1 MALIAEDLTK
11 LSPKRLELR
20 LEELWLEALP
30 CVQIVAWSASPER
43 GLTAGLWIESQGRR
57 DVLDLGRVVE
67 TEPGGKATVSW
78 SLLTP
83 NRSHP
88 NWRLLLHVDLERP
101 VLCSFCVGFEVSSDP
116 ADELRTHLPILL
128 AASTLALAFD
138 GFPTSTRPLPEV
150 RAPASSAPLADLLN
164 SASTPLDRV

>member
-1 MALIAEDLTK
+1 VTLIAEDLTK
-11 LSPKRLELR
+11 LSPKRLERR

-30 CVQIVAWSASPER
+30 CIQIVAWSASPER

-67 TEPGGKATVSW
+67 TEPGGKATVAW

-83 NRSHP
+83 NRNHP
-88 NWRLLLHVDLERP
+88 AWRLLLHVDMQRP
-101 VLCSFCVGFEVSSDP
+101 VVCAFSVGFEVEAQP
-116 ADELRTHLPILL
+116 PDELRSRLPILL

-138 GFPTSTRPLPEV
+138 GFPTSARPLPEV
-150 RAPASSAPLADLLN
+150 RAPENGDPLVDLLTRT
-164 SASTPLDRV
+164 SAL

>member
-1 MALIAEDLTK
+1 MVLIAEDLTK
-11 LSPKRLELR
+11 LSPKRLERR

-43 GLTAGLWIESQGRR
+43 GLTAGLWVESQGRR

-67 TEPGGKATVSW
+67 TEPGGKATVAW

-83 NRSHP
+83 SRN
-88 NWRLLLHVDLERP
+88 NAMWRLLLHINMERP
-101 VLCSFCVGFEVSSDP
+101 VVCSFSIGFEVGRDP
-116 ADELRTHLPILL
+116 TDELRSHVPVLL

-138 GFPTSTRPLPEV
+138 GFPTAERPLPEV
-150 RAPASSAPLADLLN
+150 RAPATRDPLVELLACASAP
-164 SASTPLDRV
+164 

>member
-1 MALIAEDLTK
+1 MRLIAEDLTK
-11 LSPKRLELR
+11 LSPKRLQRR

-43 GLTAGLWIESQGRR
+43 GLTAGLWIESRGRR

-67 TEPGGKATVSW
+67 TEPGGKATLAW

-83 NRSHP
+83 KRNRP
-88 NWRLLLHVDLERP
+88 NWRLLLHIDMERP
-101 VLCSFCVGFEVSSDP
+101 VLCSFTVGFEVGDHP
-116 ADELRTHLPILL
+116 ADELRTCLPFLL

-138 GFPTSTRPLPEV
+138 GFPSQERPLPEV
-150 RAPASSAPLADLLN
+150 RAPATRDPLLDLLTRA
-164 SASTPLDRV
+164 SAST